1 VNTTSFNPLALPPFL
16 ASNPSPFRSFFFVGR
31 HWCLSLLL
39 TLLLALLLP
48 VSITHKT
55 NKYVGL
61 YNTHYLHYYHYYHY
75 GYYYYYNY

>member
-1 VNTTSFNPLALPPFL
+1 MRLKSVHNSPPCGPCHPLTFLPASF
-16 ASNPSPFRSFFFVGR
+16 PSPVCSISVSFR

-55 NKYVGL
+55 NKYVRH
-61 YNTHYLHYYHYYHY
+61 YNAHYLH
-75 GYYYYYNY
+75 